1 MDRTFKIALTILLFN
16 IAFAIYHIA
25 QGLYTHSRWLLTI
38 GVYYVVLSTV
48 RFVVIKA
55 KKNGRLLTVSSG
67 IILMILSVTLVGTV
81 ILAVIR
87 DRGIVMHEIAMI
99 AMALYSFTKITLA
112 IINLVRAR
120 KSNSAR
126 LITLR
131 NVSLADACVSIFTL
145 QRSMLVSFGDMSV
158 ADIRIFNAAT
168 GAAVCIVVFL
178 LGLWLVKRDRLKQS
192 DI

>member
-1 MDRTFKIALTILLFN
+1 M
-16 IAFAIYHIA
+16 
-25 QGLYTHSRWLLTI
+25 
-38 GVYYVVLSTV
+38 VLSSV

-55 KKNGRLLTVSSG
+55 KRNGRLLTVSSG

-178 LGLWLVKRDRLKQS
+178 LGMWLVKSDRLKQS